1 LVVPDACKDARFAD
15 NPLVRGATGIRFY
28 AGAPLRTD
36 EGLGL
41 GTICIMDKV
50 PRPSLNPGHQAGLM
64 ALAALAMSELE
75 KRRTKA
81 LSVMS
86 AARLGHLAKAVAGM
100 KGAASLEEALRQVVE
115 EARIL
120 IGAHQAII

>member
-1 LVVPDACKDARFAD
+1 FCNHVIGGPDVLVVPDTCKDARFAD
-15 NPLVRGATGIRFY
+15 SPLVRGAAGIRFY

-50 PRPSLNPGHQAGLM
+50 PRPWLEPGHQAGLM
-64 ALAALAMSELE
+64 ALAALVMSELE

-81 LSVMS
+81 LAVIS
-86 AARLGHLAKAVAGM
+86 AARLG
-100 KGAASLEEALRQVVE
+100 
-115 EARIL
+115 
-120 IGAHQAII
+120 